1 MRYQLLFKASN
12 SKNSKRN
19 ATTGPHPQH
28 EVHKQYQSGG
38 VPEASTTGQGGC
50 APHGAK
56 RPHLSIVVIY
66 NKYCHEGNRVHRE
79 LGELTVHEICVQAI
93 HALY

>member
-12 SKNSKRN
+12 SENSKLN
-19 ATTGPHPQH
+19 ATAGPHPQH

-38 VPEASTTGQGGC
+38 GRGVNYGQGGC

-66 NKYCHEGNRVHRE
+66 NKYCHKGNRVHRE